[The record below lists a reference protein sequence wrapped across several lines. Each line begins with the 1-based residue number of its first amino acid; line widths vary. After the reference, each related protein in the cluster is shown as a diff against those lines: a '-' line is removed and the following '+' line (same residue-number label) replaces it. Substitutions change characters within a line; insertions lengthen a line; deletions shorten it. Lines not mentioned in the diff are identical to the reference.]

1 MSERILLNLDQPG
14 TNSSLDKRI
23 KKQFFPLDNHNICGY
38 QLGLQDDV
46 TANLFQEVELYS
58 AFRKDCT
65 DVTAHHKN
73 ITRQASSTPHHE
85 TKQNTAL
92 AVGCQHKR
100 GQRRAKILNSR
111 RLRLELGYKRVTCK
125 INNGRRT
132 KRSPIRSLIIGVIDK
147 IGRPRSRSSIC

>member
-23 KKQFFPLDNHNICGY
+23 WKQFFPLDNHNICGY

-65 DVTAHHKN
+65 DVTAYHKN

-92 AVGCQHKR
+92 PVSFRHKR
-100 GQRRAKILNSR
+100 EKRRAKITNRR

-125 INNGRRT
+125 INNGTRT
-132 KRSPIRSLIIGVIDK
+132 KRSPIRSVIIRVIDK
-147 IGRPRSRSSIC
+147 IGRPRSGSSIC